1 MDKSIPYLPKKYWKW
16 SKNDRFGFDRIGSNS
31 YIINIKQTEV
41 DMNYVEVKIGDLVQ
55 YTDEIDSAQFEGIG
69 IITHKREH
77 HGGWWAY
84 FPKVDDYGAILTQ
97 PFHGYT
103 WLKICSK

>member
-1 MDKSIPYLPKKYWKW
+1 
-16 SKNDRFGFDRIGSNS
+16 
-31 YIINIKQTEV
+31 
-41 DMNYVEVKIGDLVQ
+41 MNYVEVKIGDLVQ